1 MSKLMDLLKKE
12 KIAIITCYDAS
23 FASMLSDTEVDAL
36 LVGDSLGT
44 RIKGGRN
51 TLNVTMNEILYH
63 TQAVRSGAKSLP
75 IIADMPINSFDN
87 KSSAL
92 TNANKIIEAGAS
104 MVKVEGGK
112 EIVDIVE
119 HLTKEKIFVCGHIG
133 FTPQT
138 KTISEFKFEPEDL
151 LNEAKILRNAGI
163 SMIVLS
169 MLNEKID
176 QVITTELDIPTISYK
191 SSNKCTG
198 KVEILYDLLGLK
210 ISDIHD
216 PKKENNEIYTNF
228 NFKSLQ
234 DFIKKTKKSK

>member
-92 TNANKIIEAGAS
+92 TNA
-104 MVKVEGGK
+104 
-112 EIVDIVE
+112 
-119 HLTKEKIFVCGHIG
+119 
-133 FTPQT
+133 
-138 KTISEFKFEPEDL
+138 
-151 LNEAKILRNAGI
+151 
-163 SMIVLS
+163 
-169 MLNEKID
+169 
-176 QVITTELDIPTISYK
+176 
-191 SSNKCTG
+191 
-198 KVEILYDLLGLK
+198 
-210 ISDIHD
+210 
-216 PKKENNEIYTNF
+216 
-228 NFKSLQ
+228 
-234 DFIKKTKKSK
+234 